1 MRTSARR
8 RPLLR
13 LGTLAVAL
21 VLGAGAAFAS
31 VALRE
36 LKAVTIAKQAEQST
50 RSELLNADGPAA
62 TTTTP
67 PPPPKPILPFNAKL
81 TSDDIPVA
89 TGGVR
94 SGGCSGAL
102 IAPQWIASAGHC
114 FHDGNNV
121 RVSGAPA
128 YTTVVTIGKLK
139 TGDPGGQT
147 AEVVDVRQSPVND
160 LAVAKL
166 SVPVVDVVPLALP
179 TAAPVLGQ
187 RLQFIGWGSL
197 SATVVTP
204 TDHLKRGEFAVSSI
218 ATSELEAQ
226 PVAPRTVENSPCPQ
240 DSGAP
245 FFVSEDDYTGVLVAV
260 ESTGPE
266 CPQPGN
272 EVISRVDVV
281 ADWIREQT
289 GNTAR

>member
-1 MRTSARR
+1 M
-8 RPLLR
+8 
-13 LGTLAVAL
+13 LAVAL

-31 VALRE
+31 VGLRE

-50 RSELLNADGPAA
+50 RNVLLNADGAGPRTTTT

-89 TGGVR
+89 GGGVR

-102 IAPQWIASAGHC
+102 IAPQWIVSAGHC
-114 FHDGNNV
+114 FHDVNDV
-121 RVSGAPA
+121 RVGGAPL
-128 YTTVVTIGKLK
+128 YTTVVTVGKLNTADK
-139 TGDPGGQT
+139 GGQT
-147 AEVVDVRQSPVND
+147 AEVVDIRQSPVND
-160 LAVAKL
+160 LALAKL
-166 SVPVVDVVPLALP
+166 SVPVVGIVPLALP
-179 TAAPVLGQ
+179 AAAPVIGQ
-187 RLQFIGWGSL
+187 RLQFAGWGSL
-197 SATVVTP
+197 SAAVITP
-204 TDHLKRGEFAVSSI
+204 TDHLKRGEFTVSSI
-218 ATSELEAQ
+218 AASELEAQ

-245 FFVSEDDYTGVLVAV
+245 FFVSEDNYTGVLVAV

-281 ADWIREQT
+281 ADWIRGQT
-289 GNTAR
+289 GIAPR

>member
-1 MRTSARR
+1 M
-8 RPLLR
+8 
-13 LGTLAVAL
+13 AVAL

-36 LKAVTIAKQAEQST
+36 LKAATLANQAEQST
-50 RSELLNADGPAA
+50 RNVLLNADGSGSG
-62 TTTTP
+62 TTTTTTTK

-81 TSDDIPVA
+81 TSNDIPVA

-94 SGGCSGAL
+94 SGGCSGSL
-102 IAPQWIASAGHC
+102 IAPQWIVSAGHC

-121 RVSGAPA
+121 PISGKPP
-128 YTTVVTIGKLK
+128 YTTVVTIGKLNVA
-139 TGDPGGQT
+139 DEGGQT

-160 LAVAKL
+160 LALAKL

-179 TAAPVLGQ
+179 AAAPPIGQ
-187 RLQFIGWGSL
+187 KLQFAGWGSL
-197 SATVVTP
+197 SATVMTP
-204 TDHLKRGEFAVSSI
+204 TDRLKRGEFTVSAI
-218 ATSELEAQ
+218 DAINLEAQ
-226 PVAPRTVENSPCPQ
+226 PVAPRTVQNSPCPQ

-245 FFVSEDDYTGVLVAV
+245 FFITEDNYTGVLVAV
-260 ESTGPE
+260 ESTGPD

-272 EVISRVDVV
+272 EVIARVDVIV
-281 ADWIREQT
+281 DWIRQQT